1 MKLHEFQAKEVFR
14 EYGISTPRGAVAE
27 SVEEAVSA
35 AERIG
40 GEVFAVKAQ
49 VLVGGRGKA
58 GGIRI
63 CRGLG
68 EVRKAAESLL
78 GKRLV
83 TYQSDPDGVVVR
95 RVLVEQGVEIEREMY
110 LAVTVDRGA
119 ELPVVLASAEGGVE
133 IEELA
138 RTKPNAIVRLHFEP
152 EWGISGWMGRT
163 MAQRLGLSGKLLQ
176 RFAATLAALGKLF
189 LQKDASLVEINPLVV
204 TKDKRLLALDAKLSI
219 DDNALFR
226 QKALAEMRDIS
237 EEKWV
242 EVRAREVGISYVHIG
257 GTVGCMVNGAGL
269 AMATMDL
276 IKLAGGEPANFL
288 DVGGGATAAQVEEA
302 FKLLLSDKN
311 VRSVLV
317 NIYGGIARCDVIAQ
331 GIIEA
336 AKKVKIDVPVV
347 VRLEG
352 TNAEEGRRML
362 DESGLSLVTAATM
375 KEAAEKAV
383 RLASSAP

>member
-1 MKLHEFQAKEVFR
+1 
-14 EYGISTPRGAVAE
+14 
-27 SVEEAVSA
+27 
-35 AERIG
+35 
-40 GEVFAVKAQ
+40 
-49 VLVGGRGKA
+49 
-58 GGIRI
+58 
-63 CRGLG
+63 
-68 EVRKAAESLL
+68 
-78 GKRLV
+78 
-83 TYQSDPDGVVVR
+83 
-95 RVLVEQGVEIEREMY
+95 
-110 LAVTVDRGA
+110 
-119 ELPVVLASAEGGVE
+119 
-133 IEELA
+133 
-138 RTKPNAIVRLHFEP
+138 
-152 EWGISGWMGRT
+152 
-163 MAQRLGLSGKLLQ
+163 
-176 RFAATLAALGKLF
+176 
-189 LQKDASLVEINPLVV
+189 
-204 TKDKRLLALDAKLSI
+204 
-219 DDNALFR
+219 
-226 QKALAEMRDIS
+226 LAEMRDIS

-352 TNAEEGRRML
+352 TNDEKGRHML

-383 RLASSAP
+383 RFASSAS